1 MRKKYK
7 TIYNDRQ
14 PDPQNHHI
22 KLILRKGNGLKGYKV
37 LAAFMCFT

>member
-14 PDPQNHHI
+14 LDPQNHHA
-22 KLILRKGNGLKGYKV
+22 KLILRKGNGLKDQKV
-37 LAAFMCFT
+37 LAALMCFT